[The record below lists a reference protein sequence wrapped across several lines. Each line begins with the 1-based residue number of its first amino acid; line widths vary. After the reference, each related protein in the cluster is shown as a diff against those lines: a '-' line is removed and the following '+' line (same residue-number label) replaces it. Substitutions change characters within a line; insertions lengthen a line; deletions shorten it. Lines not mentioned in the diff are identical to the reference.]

1 MGSPPLSLAHQRK
14 TNKQQQ
20 EKKLSTNLILYTT
33 HWTKLRRAENKK
45 KKEFILE
52 VWAMET
58 LNKIILKK
66 MGGGAEKYFTN
77 EAHTRNTE

>member
-52 VWAMET
+52 VWAKET
-58 LNKIILKK
+58 LNKISLKK
-66 MGGGAEKYFTN
+66 MGGGGREILHK
-77 EAHTRNTE
+77 